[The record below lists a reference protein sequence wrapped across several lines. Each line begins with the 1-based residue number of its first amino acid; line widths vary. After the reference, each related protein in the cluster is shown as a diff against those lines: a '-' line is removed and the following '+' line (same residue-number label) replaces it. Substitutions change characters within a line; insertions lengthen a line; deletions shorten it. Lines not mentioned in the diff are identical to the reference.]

1 VYYNVPSDPVPIIPL
16 GFVMFALS
24 PSLLW
29 HKSKRIVVKLVSAAQ
44 TGFYYVTEKS
54 PSKRDIRM
62 ALRKH
67 DPVVN
72 QHVMFYEQKNLST
85 SQTQKLMR
93 KRSVRNMR
101 FTGKRI
107 DQLVKQ
113 EERRNSKD
121 SLGIL

>member
-1 VYYNVPSDPVPIIPL
+1 MYV
-16 GFVMFALS
+16 LS

-44 TGFYYVTEKS
+44 TGSFYVTEKS
-54 PSKRDIRM
+54 PTKKDFRM

-67 DPVVN
+67 DPIVN
-72 QHVMFYEQKNLST
+72 QHVMFYEQKNLT
-85 SQTQKLMR
+85 ASQSQKLMR

-101 FTGKRI
+101 FTAKRV

-113 EERRNSKD
+113 EERR
-121 SLGIL
+121 LGKGVGVL